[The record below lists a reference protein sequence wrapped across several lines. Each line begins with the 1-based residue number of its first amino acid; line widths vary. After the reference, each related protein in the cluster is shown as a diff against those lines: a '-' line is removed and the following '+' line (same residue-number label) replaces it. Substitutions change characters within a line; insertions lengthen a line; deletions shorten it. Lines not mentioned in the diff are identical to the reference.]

1 MERKTAI
8 KIGTGEARAQLAE
21 AWFTFLKFVALT
33 AIFHAAATKSDY
45 IILHALKWA
54 CYLLLFGWTEYKIN
68 QLIWVLFP
76 SVNPISKPRKNWYI
90 AISVWIS
97 ANIMIGVYF
106 LVFYLIDIFMEFNKS

>member
-1 MERKTAI
+1 MERKTVI
-8 KIGTGEARAQLAE
+8 KTGTGEARAQLAE

-68 QLIWVLFP
+68 QLIWALFP
-76 SVNPISKPRKNWYI
+76 SVNPISKPRKDWYI
-90 AISVWIS
+90 VISVLIS

-106 LVFYLIDIFMEFNKS
+106 LVFYLFNVFMEFNKT